1 MSTLSLADCIEGLG
15 GTAAVARACGVSVQA
30 VSNWKA
36 SGAVPGRQ
44 AMRLW
49 AMAKRAGL
57 PWWPEGMEG
66 FDLVLPAE
74 DHGPEPPAA
83 VSVEPRMGEAP
94 APAGVGEAA

>member
-1 MSTLSLADCIEGLG
+1 MSTLSLADCIERLG

-30 VSNWKA
+30 VSNWKPA
-36 SGAVPGRQ
+36 GAVPPRH

-57 PWWPEGMEG
+57 PWWPDGMEG
-66 FDLVLPAE
+66 FDLVLPEE
-74 DHGPEPPAA
+74 DPGPEPPAA

-94 APAGVGEAA
+94 APAGVEEAA